1 MRRVFPQPRRALCAL
16 TATTALL
23 TAPTAAADS
32 PAWTAAPATNGEGT
46 AARTAFYLEGDP
58 GTVLEDRLS
67 LANPAGQARD
77 LELRG
82 SGRWIALA
90 AKRVRVPPRTRA
102 DVPFTVTV
110 PSGARPGDHSA
121 ALVVTGG
128 GREARVRLA
137 VRVTGGPA
145 LAALAVEDVRVEKAG
160 TGAVIRYALVN
171 RGNTALAPSLAIRA
185 DGLFG
190 TVLRRAGSGVPAEL
204 PPGGRVRL
212 TEPWPAAPSLDR
224 VAVRVTATA
233 PGGARASATGAWTPL
248 PWALPALGG
257 GALALVAAAG
267 LLVRRRLR
275 ARAPAAR
282 GPAET
287 PAGEPVQPVAGIR
300 A

>member
-1 MRRVFPQPRRALCAL
+1 MTPHPRRRALCAL
-16 TATTALL
+16 TAATALL
-23 TAPTAAADS
+23 TAPTAAVADT
-32 PAWTAAPATNGEGT
+32 PPWTATPAAGGKG
-46 AARTAFYLEGDP
+46 AATRTAFYLEGGP
-58 GTVLEDRLS
+58 GTVLEDRLA

-82 SGRWIALA
+82 SGPWIALA

-102 DVPFTVTV
+102 CVPFTVTV

-128 GREARVRLA
+128 GRETRVRLA
-137 VRVTGGPA
+137 VRVTGAPE
-145 LAALAVEDVRVEKAG
+145 LAALAVEGVRVEKAG

-212 TEPWPAAPSLDR
+212 TEPWPAAPRLDR

-233 PGGARASATGAWTPL
+233 PGGAHASATGSWTPL
-248 PWALPALGG
+248 PWALPALAGS
-257 GALALVAAAG
+257 ALALVAAAG

-275 ARAPAAR
+275 ARAAATR

-287 PAGEPVQPVAGIR
+287 PAGEPVQPVAGVR